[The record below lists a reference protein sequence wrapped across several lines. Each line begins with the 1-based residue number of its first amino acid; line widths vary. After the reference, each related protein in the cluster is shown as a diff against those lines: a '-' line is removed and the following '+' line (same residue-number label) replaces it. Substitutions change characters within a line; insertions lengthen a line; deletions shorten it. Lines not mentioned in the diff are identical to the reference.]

1 MTKGAA
7 MQAFF
12 EKILPSYA
20 TAAVPED
27 VTFPY
32 LTYDSVFD
40 AWGGEPVS
48 ITVNLWFYS
57 KGEAEPNKKA
67 LELSQA
73 LGIGGAVLPCDE
85 GFIWL
90 RRGSPFCQAIKDDT
104 NDNIKRRYCNITA
117 EFLCQN

>member
-7 MQAFF
+7 LQAFF

-27 VTFPY
+27 VEFPY

-48 ITVNLWFYS
+48 LTINLWFYTS
-57 KGEAEPNKKA
+57 GEAEPNKKV
-67 LELSQA
+67 LELSKAIGLGGVA
-73 LGIGGAVLPCDE
+73 LPIDDGY
-85 GFIWL
+85 IWL
-90 RRGSPFCQAIKDDT
+90 RRGSPFCQSIKDDT
-104 NDNIKRRYCNITA
+104 DENIKRRYINITA
-117 EFLCQN
+117 EYLCLN